1 MTKDN
6 LYVGEDARGKMMNG
20 VKKATEAV
28 AMTLGTSGKN
38 SLIEAFASPFHYPTN
53 DGISIL
59 GAIRFSDPLEEMG
72 RRILFESVNRA
83 NRANGDGSSTA
94 CVLTSAI
101 LEEGMKHLDE
111 ASPMEIQKSLQDCI
125 PVIEESLKDQRR
137 EIVDKDGSI
146 DFKLLEQVATIA
158 SEDPAVGRMLAEIYS
173 KIGKDG
179 IINWEA
185 SKTSEDSY
193 AIGTGIKIDGA
204 TYASRY
210 MCDLVGN
217 DYAYQATV
225 DNPLVLLAKSK
236 ITNQNEMEKLV
247 GELIEKGVKDLVIFC
262 DEMDAPILN
271 SFILARSPQT
281 LGIRFLVIKMPTVF
295 NDVWWEDLEKA
306 SGGRIIAPASGIKMR
321 DVRMEFLGKF
331 GKITV
336 NREDTFIDGVND
348 MTNHLLA
355 LKVDG
360 TDEAL
365 ARVARLSTKTAR
377 YYVGSHSESTLRQK
391 RDKVEDAINSAWSAM
406 QNGILPGG
414 GVALL
419 NASEDLGQDNVGK
432 LILQTSLRTPL
443 EQIMENAGGSVNQD
457 FIDKIGETLQHT
469 TITATTG
476 FDSRTGKIVD
486 MFDSG
491 IVDSFDVVFGAV
503 KNAIGV
509 ASGILTCGS
518 VVLLP
523 RNENSIDEAI
533 RNIVQTPPNG

>member
-1 MTKDN
+1 MMKDN
-6 LYVGEDARGKMMNG
+6 LYVGNEARDKMMQG
-20 VKKATEAV
+20 VRKATEAV

-59 GAIRFSDPLEEMG
+59 AAIHFSDPLEEMG
-72 RRILFESVNRA
+72 RRVLFESVNRA
-83 NRANGDGSSTA
+83 NHANGDGSSTA

-101 LEEGMKHLDE
+101 LEEGMKHLEE

-125 PVIEESLKDQRR
+125 PVIEESLKSQRN
-137 EIVDKDGSI
+137 EIVDKDGNI

-158 SEDPAVGRMLAEIYS
+158 SEDPAIGKMLAEIYS

-185 SKTSEDSY
+185 SKTAEDSY
-193 AIGTGIKIDGA
+193 VIGTGIKIDGA

-210 MCDLVGN
+210 MCDQLPSGE
-217 DYAYQATV
+217 YSYQATIE
-225 DNPLVLLAKSK
+225 NPLVLLAKSK
-236 ITNQNEMEKLV
+236 ITAQSEMEKLI
-247 GELIEKGVKDLVIFC
+247 GEFINAGKKDMVIFC

-271 SFILARSPQT
+271 SFILARAPQT
-281 LGIRFLVIKMPTVF
+281 LGIRFLVIKVPTVF
-295 NDVWWEDLEKA
+295 NDLWWEDLEKA
-306 SGGRIIAPASGIKMR
+306 SGGRIISPASGIKMR
-321 DVRMEFLGKF
+321 DAKMEFLGTF

-336 NREDTFIDGVND
+336 NREDTFIDGIKD
-348 MTNHLLA
+348 LSNHLMA

-360 TDEAL
+360 SDESL
-365 ARVARLSTKTAR
+365 ARVARLNTMTAR

-414 GVALL
+414 GVALMHAA
-419 NASEDLGQDNVGK
+419 NEIPASNLMGRN
-432 LILQTSLRTPL
+432 ILRPALFKPC
-443 EQIMENAGGSVNQD
+443 EQIVQNAGAD
-457 FIDKIGETLQHT
+457 WMKLFHDKQLKPAE
-469 TITATTG
+469 G
-476 FDSRTGKIVD
+476 FDSQSGKMVD
-486 MFDSG
+486 MFSAG
-491 IVDSFDVVFGAV
+491 IVDSFDVVMGAV

-523 RNENSIDEAI
+523 RNENSVDEAI
-533 RNIVQTPPNG
+533 KAIMQTPQ